1 MIAWAAEP
9 GRSIGK
15 MTSEKMED
23 TLFLNLSVRLGQPY
37 CYMHQGD
44 CEHLVVFTDIRLV
57 LITCSC
63 HCHLHS
69 YFPS

>member
-23 TLFLNLSVRLGQPY
+23 TLFLNLSVRLGQ
-37 CYMHQGD
+37 
-44 CEHLVVFTDIRLV
+44 L
-57 LITCSC
+57 
-63 HCHLHS
+63 
-69 YFPS
+69 YF